1 MTALL
6 PASTYDVEAV
16 RADFPVLSRQVNGR
30 PLVYL
35 DNACSSHKP
44 RQVLDAERDFVEQ
57 HYSNVHR
64 GVHTLSQEATD
75 AYEAARDHRR
85 ARSSA
90 RPTPHEVVFTKNAT
104 EAYNLVAYSFG
115 NAAAGSRFAIGPGD
129 EVCVTE
135 MEHHSNL
142 VPWQMLC
149 ERTGATLRWIPLT
162 DDGRLDLTD
171 LDALVNERTK
181 VLAFVHVSNILG
193 TANPVELLVAR
204 AREVGALRAARRRAV
219 GAAPGRSTCR
229 RSASTSSSPPATRC
243 WRPSGIGVLWGRR
256 ELLDAMPPFMGG
268 GSMIE
273 VVQMGGSTYAPA
285 PERFEA
291 GTPVIS
297 QAVALA
303 AACDYL
309 HEVGLDRIT
318 AHEQALTA
326 RLLEGLAPP
335 RRRAGHRPRLDA
347 RRAAR
352 PCRSRSRAC
361 TRTTSASRSTTSAS
375 PCGSATT
382 APRRSAAAT
391 ACRPRRAR
399 RRTSTTPRPRSTRC
413 WKASR
418 PSSVSGGDMTT
429 PTRPSRCTRRSSWTT
444 TATPTTRGCA
454 TRTTSRSTTSTR
466 PAATR

>member
-1 MTALL
+1 MTGLL
-6 PASTYDVEAV
+6 STYDVEKV
-16 RADFPVLSRQVNGR
+16 RADFPVLSREVGGR

-35 DNACSSHKP
+35 DNASSSHKP
-44 RQVLDAERDFVEQ
+44 RQVLDAEREFVEQ

-75 AYEAARDHRR
+75 AYEAARATV
-85 ARSSA
+85 ARFLGA
-90 RPTPHEVVFTKNAT
+90 ADAHEVVFTKNAT

-115 NAAAGSRFAIGPGD
+115 NARAGSDFAIGPGD

-149 ERTGATLRWIPLT
+149 ERTGATLRWLPLT

-171 LDALVNERTK
+171 LDTLVNERTK

-193 TANPVELLVAR
+193 TENPVDVLVRR
-204 AREVGALRAARRRAV
+204 AREVGAYVLLDGAQSAPHQAV
-219 GAAPGRSTCR
+219 DVQALGVDFFV
-229 RSASTSSSPPATRC
+229 ATGHKMLA
-243 WRPSGIGVLWGRR
+243 PSGVGVLWGRK
-256 ELLDAMPPFMGG
+256 ELLDAMPPFLGG

-309 HEVGLDRIT
+309 TDLGLDRIT
-318 AHEQALTA
+318 AHERALTA
-326 RLLEGLAPP
+326 RLLEGL
-335 RRRAGHRPRLDA
+335 RATDGVRVIGPD
-347 RRAAR
+347 
-352 PCRSRSRAC
+352 
-361 TRTTSASRSTTSAS
+361 TTELR
-375 PCGSATT
+375 GSAVSFAVEGVHPHDVGQSLDDLGIAVRVGHHCA
-382 APRRSAAAT
+382 APVCRRYGVPAT
-391 ACRPRRAR
+391 ARA
-399 RRTSTTPRPRSTRC
+399 
-413 WKASR
+413 
-418 PSSVSGGDMTT
+418 SSYLYNTEGEIDALVEGLVTVQRFWGV
-429 PTRPSRCTRRSSWTT
+429 R
-444 TATPTTRGCA
+444 
-454 TRTTSRSTTSTR
+454 
-466 PAATR
+466 

>member
-1 MTALL
+1 
-6 PASTYDVEAV
+6 
-16 RADFPVLSRQVNGR
+16 
-30 PLVYL
+30 
-35 DNACSSHKP
+35 
-44 RQVLDAERDFVEQ
+44 VLDAERDFVEQ

-75 AYEAARDHRR
+75 AYEAARDTV
-85 ARSSA
+85 AA
-90 RPTPHEVVFTKNAT
+90 FLGAADPHEVVFTKNAT

-171 LDALVNERTK
+171 LDSLVNERTK

-193 TANPVELLVAR
+193 TANPVETLVAR
-204 AREVGALRAARRRAV
+204 ARQVGAHVLLD
-219 GAAPGRSTCR
+219 GAQSAPHQVVDVQALGVDFFV
-229 RSASTSSSPPATRC
+229 ATGHKMLA
-243 WRPSGIGVLWGRR
+243 PSGIGVLWGRR

-318 AHEQALTA
+318 AHEQQLTA
-326 RLLEGLAPP
+326 RLLEGIS
-335 RRRAGHRPRLDA
+335 RLDGVSVIG
-347 RRAAR
+347 
-352 PCRSRSRAC
+352 PDSM
-361 TRTTSASRSTTSAS
+361 ASR
-375 PCGSATT
+375 GSAVSFAIEGVHPHDVGQSLDELGIAVRVGHHCA
-382 APRRSAAAT
+382 APVCRRYGVPA
-391 ACRPRRAR
+391 
-399 RRTSTTPRPRSTRC
+399 
-413 WKASR
+413 
-418 PSSVSGGDMTT
+418 
-429 PTRPSRCTRRSSWTT
+429 
-444 TATPTTRGCA
+444 TTRASSYLYNTEAEIDALLEGI
-454 TRTTSRSTTSTR
+454 TTVQRFWR
-466 PAATR
+466 

>member
-6 PASTYDVEAV
+6 SASTYDVEAV
-16 RADFPVLSRQVNGR
+16 RADFPVLSRQVGGR

-35 DNACSSHKP
+35 DNASSSHKP

-75 AYEAARDHRR
+75 AYEAARTTVAQFLGAAD
-85 ARSSA
+85 
-90 RPTPHEVVFTKNAT
+90 PHEVVFTKNAT

-171 LDALVNERTK
+171 LDSLVNERTK

-193 TANPVELLVAR
+193 TANPVETLVAR
-204 AREVGALRAARRRAV
+204 ARQVGAYVLLDGAQSAPHQAV
-219 GAAPGRSTCR
+219 DVQALGVDFFV
-229 RSASTSSSPPATRC
+229 ATGHKMLA
-243 WRPSGIGVLWGRR
+243 PSGIGVLWGRR

-309 HEVGLDRIT
+309 RDVGLDRIT

-326 RLLEGLAPP
+326 RLIDGIARLDGVRVIGPDSMQSRGSAVSFAIEGVHPHDVGQSLDELGIAVRVGHHCAAPVCRRYGVPATTRASSYLYNTEDEIDVLLEGI
-335 RRRAGHRPRLDA
+335 
-347 RRAAR
+347 
-352 PCRSRSRAC
+352 
-361 TRTTSASRSTTSAS
+361 TTVQRFW
-375 PCGSATT
+375 
-382 APRRSAAAT
+382 R
-391 ACRPRRAR
+391 
-399 RRTSTTPRPRSTRC
+399 
-413 WKASR
+413 
-418 PSSVSGGDMTT
+418 
-429 PTRPSRCTRRSSWTT
+429 
-444 TATPTTRGCA
+444 
-454 TRTTSRSTTSTR
+454 
-466 PAATR
+466 

>member
-6 PASTYDVEAV
+6 PAASTYDVDAV
-16 RADFPVLSRQVNGR
+16 RADFPVLAREIGGR

-35 DNACSSHKP
+35 DNASSSHKP
-44 RQVLDAERDFVEQ
+44 RQVLDAERTFVEQ

-75 AYEAARDHRR
+75 AYEAARDTV
-85 ARSSA
+85 ASFLGA
-90 RPTPHEVVFTKNAT
+90 ADPHEVVFTKNAT
-104 EAYNLVAYSFG
+104 EAYNLVAYGFG
-115 NAAAGSRFAIGPGD
+115 NARAGSRFAIGPGD

-171 LDALVNERTK
+171 LDALVNERTR

-193 TANPVELLVAR
+193 TANPVETLVAR
-204 AREVGALRAARRRAV
+204 ARQVGAHVLLD
-219 GAAPGRSTCR
+219 GAQSAPHQVVDVQALGVDFFV
-229 RSASTSSSPPATRC
+229 ATGHKMLA
-243 WRPSGIGVLWGRR
+243 PSGVGVLWGRR
-256 ELLDAMPPFMGG
+256 ELLDALPPFMGG

-273 VVQMGGSTYAPA
+273 VVQMSGSTYAPA

-309 HEVGLDRIT
+309 REVGLDRVR

-326 RLLEGLAPP
+326 RLIEGISGLPGVRVIGPDSMDSRGSAVSFAVDGVHPHDVGQSLDELGIAVRVGHHCAAPVCRRYGVPATTRASSYLYNTEAEIDALLEGLQTVQ
-335 RRRAGHRPRLDA
+335 RFW
-347 RRAAR
+347 
-352 PCRSRSRAC
+352 SR
-361 TRTTSASRSTTSAS
+361 
-375 PCGSATT
+375 
-382 APRRSAAAT
+382 
-391 ACRPRRAR
+391 
-399 RRTSTTPRPRSTRC
+399 
-413 WKASR
+413 
-418 PSSVSGGDMTT
+418 
-429 PTRPSRCTRRSSWTT
+429 
-444 TATPTTRGCA
+444 
-454 TRTTSRSTTSTR
+454 
-466 PAATR
+466 

>member
-1 MTALL
+1 MTAVLSGHL
-6 PASTYDVEAV
+6 DASPLDVEAI
-16 RADFPVLSRQVNGR
+16 RRDFPVLARQVNGR

-35 DNACSSHKP
+35 DNASSSHKP
-44 RQVLDAERDFVEQ
+44 RQVLDAERAFVEQ

-75 AYEAARDHRR
+75 GYEAARQTV
-85 ARSSA
+85 ARFIGA
-90 RPTPHEVVFTKNAT
+90 DPHEVVFTKNAT

-115 NAAAGSRFAIGPGD
+115 NAKAGERFAIGPGD

-171 LDALVNERTK
+171 LDSLVNERTK

-193 TANPVELLVAR
+193 TANPVETLVAR
-204 AREVGALRAARRRAV
+204 ARAV
-219 GAAPGRSTCR
+219 GAYVLLDGAQSAPHQSVDVQALGVDFFV
-229 RSASTSSSPPATRC
+229 ATGHKMLA
-243 WRPSGIGVLWGRR
+243 PSGVGVLWGRR
-256 ELLDAMPPFMGG
+256 ELLDAMPPFLGG

-309 HEVGLDRIT
+309 REVGLDRIT

-326 RLLEGLAPP
+326 RLLEGLH
-335 RRRAGHRPRLDA
+335 GLDGVSVIG
-347 RRAAR
+347 
-352 PCRSRSRAC
+352 PDSMQSR
-361 TRTTSASRSTTSAS
+361 
-375 PCGSATT
+375 GSAVSFALAGVHPHDVGQSLDELGIAVRVGHHCA
-382 APRRSAAAT
+382 APVCRRYGVPA
-391 ACRPRRAR
+391 
-399 RRTSTTPRPRSTRC
+399 
-413 WKASR
+413 
-418 PSSVSGGDMTT
+418 
-429 PTRPSRCTRRSSWTT
+429 
-444 TATPTTRGCA
+444 TTRASSYLYNTEDEIDVLLEGI
-454 TRTTSRSTTSTR
+454 TTVQRFWR
-466 PAATR
+466 

>member
-1 MTALL
+1 MTTLL

-16 RADFPVLSRQVNGR
+16 RADFPVLSRQVGGR

-35 DNACSSHKP
+35 DNASSSHKP

-75 AYEAARDHRR
+75 AYEAARTTV
-85 ARSSA
+85 ARFLGA
-90 RPTPHEVVFTKNAT
+90 ADPHEVVFTKNAT

-171 LDALVNERTK
+171 LDSLVNERTK

-204 AREVGALRAARRRAV
+204 AREVGAYVLLD
-219 GAAPGRSTCR
+219 GAQSAPHQVVDVQALGVDFFV
-229 RSASTSSSPPATRC
+229 ATGHKMLA
-243 WRPSGIGVLWGRR
+243 PSGIGVLWGRR

-309 HEVGLDRIT
+309 REVGLDRIT
-318 AHEQALTA
+318 AHEQSLTA
-326 RLLEGLAPP
+326 RLLDGIS
-335 RRRAGHRPRLDA
+335 RLDGVSVIG
-347 RRAAR
+347 
-352 PCRSRSRAC
+352 PDSMQSR
-361 TRTTSASRSTTSAS
+361 
-375 PCGSATT
+375 GSAVSFAVEGVHPHDVGQSLDELGIAVRVGHHCA
-382 APRRSAAAT
+382 APVCRRYGVPA
-391 ACRPRRAR
+391 
-399 RRTSTTPRPRSTRC
+399 
-413 WKASR
+413 
-418 PSSVSGGDMTT
+418 
-429 PTRPSRCTRRSSWTT
+429 
-444 TATPTTRGCA
+444 TTRASSYLYNTEDEIDALLEGI
-454 TRTTSRSTTSTR
+454 TTVQRFWR
-466 PAATR
+466 